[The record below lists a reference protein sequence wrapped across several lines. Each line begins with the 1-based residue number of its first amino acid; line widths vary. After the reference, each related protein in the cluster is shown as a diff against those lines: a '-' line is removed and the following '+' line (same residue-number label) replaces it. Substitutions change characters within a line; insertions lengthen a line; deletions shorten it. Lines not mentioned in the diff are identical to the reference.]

1 MVIIRHCSGRV
12 LLCRYKKAFTIV
24 ELLVVIV
31 VLGIL
36 GLIALNTINPG
47 EISKRSRDTNRA
59 VDLKNINQMLVMYD
73 TADGSSFGLANTVYI
88 SLPDS
93 STTCSSYVLP
103 TLPSGW
109 SYVCKDSASYQNTDG
124 SGWIPV
130 DFATSSTK
138 ISKLPIDPVNTAT
151 GGLYYSYINGGS
163 WELNA
168 AMEAESNKAG
178 NSTDKTSFDG
188 GDDPTR
194 LEIGNDLALSPW
206 SFEFSSF
213 PLAAVNSGLPGWR
226 NYASSPNFVLGSDYT
241 STNFVKISGYS
252 WYIWQENIPFNPNST
267 YKMTCRFRQSTEPTS
282 GGKGAFCGWAGVASD
297 GITLVN
303 MTGINTHSSQHYHA
317 ASGPSLTT
325 DWTSYTGYT
334 KGFGAPNGTSSGC
347 SNNLT
352 PCKMHANTSYIRPL
366 IILNYASGN
375 GVADID
381 SILFT
386 KQ

>member
-1 MVIIRHCSGRV
+1 MIQYY
-12 LLCRYKKAFTIV
+12 RYKKAFTIV

-36 GLIALNTINPG
+36 GLIALNAINPG
-47 EISKRSRDTNRA
+47 EVSKRSRDTTRA
-59 VDLKNINQMLVMYD
+59 IDLKSINQMLMMYE
-73 TADGSSFGLANTVYI
+73 TADGSDFGISNTVYL

-93 STTCSSYVLP
+93 NATCSSYTLP

-109 SYVCKDSASYQNTDG
+109 SYACKDSVNYRNTDG

-138 ISKLPIDPVNTAT
+138 ISKLPIDPVNTAV
-151 GGLYYSYINGGS
+151 GGLYYSYITGGS

-168 AMEAESNKAG
+168 AMEAESNTAG
-178 NSTDKTSFDG
+178 NSTDKTSVDG

-194 LEIGNDLALSPW
+194 LEVGNDLALSPW

-213 PLAAVNSGLPGWR
+213 PIAVVNSGLPGWK
-226 NYASSPNFVLGSDYT
+226 NYVGANNFSLGNDQTSSNFVT
-241 STNFVKISGYS
+241 IPGYA

-267 YKMTCRFRQSTEPTS
+267 YKISCRLRQSIEPTT
-282 GGKGAFCGWAGVASD
+282 GGKSVFCGWAGVASD
-297 GITLVN
+297 GVTLVN
-303 MTGINTHSSQHYHA
+303 LTGLNTFSSQHYHA
-317 ASGPSLTT
+317 ASGPSPTSS
-325 DWTSYTGYT
+325 WTSFTGYT
-334 KGFGAPNGTSSGC
+334 KGFGAPNGSTGASC
-347 SNNLT
+347 ANIAT
-352 PCKMHANTSYIRPL
+352 PCKMHANVRYIRPL
-366 IILNYASGN
+366 FIVNYASGN
-375 GVADID
+375 GAADVD